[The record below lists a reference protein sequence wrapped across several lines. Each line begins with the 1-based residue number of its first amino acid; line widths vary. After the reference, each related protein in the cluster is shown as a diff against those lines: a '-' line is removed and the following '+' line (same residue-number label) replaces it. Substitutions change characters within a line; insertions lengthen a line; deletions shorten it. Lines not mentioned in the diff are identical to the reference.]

1 MVGSQFEF
9 GAFQHAR
16 RLYVY
21 GRSKLQ
27 CAPRRHGLDPIGGC
41 PREFGVLS
49 LRLRAAGVLTTAVDC
64 CNRPDGGVLQPSCR
78 VVYHLCAPFGA
89 ALVCRRGCLL
99 AHEGAASDDPRGRDE
114 YGVGDSNA
122 ASRLEPPCV
131 LPDPIAPCAVAA
143 GAAIFGRG
151 NQDLVTVPLP
161 LRVQVPDCSNGNVA
175 SITVGLDATFKNE
188 FAVQGRLIIDQPD
201 PAAPIDVYAEVTY
214 SVSSAPPAARKG
226 NVAVIPVSYTREVA
240 DVTEQEMPG
249 KPGHR
254 KIGRVLSVRPEV

>member
-1 MVGSQFEF
+1 MDAV
-9 GAFQHAR
+9 A
-16 RLYVY
+16 VI
-21 GRSKLQ
+21 Q
-27 CAPRRHGLDPIGGC
+27 CRPHGLDPIGGC

-78 VVYHLCAPFGA
+78 VVENLCAPFGA

-99 AHEGAASDDPRGRDE
+99 AHGGAATDDPRGRDE

-188 FAVQGRLIIDQPD
+188 FAVQGRLIIDQGPAD
-201 PAAPIDVYAEVTY
+201 PAAPIDVYAEIMKRIPPPSSPPSPPPSPPPPSPPSPTRVWKNFSSFITESDLPECADR
-214 SVSSAPPAARKG
+214 SV
-226 NVAVIPVSYTREVA
+226 
-240 DVTEQEMPG
+240 
-249 KPGHR
+249 
-254 KIGRVLSVRPEV
+254 